1 LIRVSPAIVRYSPAA
16 RMVITCPRCRA
27 QNPSI
32 AQFCASC
39 GLRFTPTATPGAGPA
54 SGAGMA
60 PSTPMTRDI
69 GPAPTPTPA
78 PTPQPIGAPHP
89 GTPAR
94 SQPGGRPPSGPVA
107 HASPG
112 AASVRGAP
120 PPRTMALDQMGG
132 LAALGLAGAM
142 PTPAPTELFVG
153 RDPSCT
159 VVIDNPVVS
168 ARHARISKVHPGGL
182 VVEDLG
188 STNGT
193 FVNGVRIH
201 RQVITFRDDVHVGS
215 AAVPLSDPRIAGLLI
230 HLRRRPAKGQ
240 PITLGR
246 HAGDPAAADIGI
258 EYPDVAP
265 QHAQVIE
272 TPDGAMVVRDLGAPS
287 GTFIDGP
294 HFRVTEARLQP
305 NSLLLLGSFP
315 LPVPLLARLLAEAD
329 APGAGALAAAVA
341 QNVNLDREVIH
352 IGRAVENDLVLPHPS
367 VSSRHARFTRMKDG
381 LVRVE
386 DLGSTNGTYVEGER
400 VGAKGAIAQPGQ
412 RVNIGAVALTLGQG
426 GVIANAGRAKVRL
439 DLMQVGL
446 TVADRG
452 SGAPRVL
459 LDKVSMSIFPGEL
472 VGMLGPSGAG
482 KSTLLMSVLGLYRP
496 THGGVLLNGRPLFAQ
511 YESFRTNVGYVPQ
524 DDIVHPQLTVR
535 EALWY
540 ACRLRLPSGTKR
552 PEIDAAIEQTLKQVG
567 LWEQRDL
574 QIGSAEEKVLSGGQR
589 RRVNLAVE
597 LVTDPS
603 LLILDEPTSG
613 LSWTDAAD
621 VVSTL
626 RRLADDGRTIVLT
639 IHQPDYQE
647 FEKFDAV
654 AILGR
659 GGKML
664 FYGPPSPDS
673 YEFFSASPHKPREM
687 FDHVEQ
693 MPADEWRAR
702 FHQSQ
707 TFHRYVVQR
716 APGSDATSQA
726 PPPKPRR
733 RSSLR
738 QFPILLARS
747 LKLTLRNTTAL
758 MLLLVQA
765 PLLGLL
771 IGLTTSGSTSFATG
785 TFGCRDQIGPGTAD
799 YCAGHEPTIAC
810 DPEVVTEALRD
821 RAIRGEPPPSA
832 AISAWRDFRI
842 RDPRTGLLA
851 VLMALFL
858 PMIIASSNVLVA
870 ERTIYERERLA
881 GLNIV
886 PYVLARFVVLA
897 GLGAIVASL
906 HLMVALPLL
915 ELRGNPFWYWLVGV
929 MVTSCASAM
938 GLALSAA
945 VRNPVSALWG
955 INFLVIPQLLFAGSI
970 TRLTGFT
977 WFVSWL
983 TTTRYALEALSNIDL
998 RARGHLMP
1006 CQIERYMENFP
1017 GFMPALR
1024 LPILFA
1030 ASGIGTLTV
1039 ACVVLTMFL
1048 LRLKDKKVG

>member
-1 LIRVSPAIVRYSPAA
+1 A
-16 RMVITCPRCRA
+16 
-27 QNPSI
+27 
-32 AQFCASC
+32 
-39 GLRFTPTATPGAGPA
+39 GGA
-54 SGAGMA
+54 
-60 PSTPMTRDI
+60 
-69 GPAPTPTPA
+69 
-78 PTPQPIGAPHP
+78 
-89 GTPAR
+89 
-94 SQPGGRPPSGPVA
+94 
-107 HASPG
+107 
-112 AASVRGAP
+112 
-120 PPRTMALDQMGG
+120 PPRTMALDSIGG
-132 LAALGLAGAM
+132 LAALGLAGPGA
-142 PTPAPTELFVG
+142 TPPPVTEVILG
-153 RDPSCT
+153 RDPACSI
-159 VVIDNPVVS
+159 VIDNPVVS
-168 ARHARISKVHPGGL
+168 ARHARIAKNQPAGL
-182 VVEDLG
+182 FVEDLG
-188 STNGT
+188 STNGV
-193 FVNGVRIH
+193 FVNGQRVGKQI
-201 RQVITFRDDVHVGS
+201 ITFRDDVHLGS
-215 AAVPLSDPRIAGLLI
+215 APVPLSDPRIAGLLL
-230 HLRRRPAKGQ
+230 HVTRRPPKGQ
-240 PITLGR
+240 PITLGS
-246 HAGDPAAADIGI
+246 APQCDVWI

-265 QHAQVIE
+265 QHAQLVE
-272 TPDGAMVVRDLGAPS
+272 TPDGAMFVRDLAS
-287 GTFIDGP
+287 STGTFIDGP

-305 NSLLLLGSFP
+305 NSLLLLGGFP
-315 LPVPLLARLLAEAD
+315 LPVPLLDRLLSEVDSA
-329 APGAGALAAAVA
+329 GAGALAAAVSH
-341 QNVNLDREVIH
+341 NVNLDRPVIS
-352 IGRAVENDLVLPHPS
+352 IGRAPENDLVLPHAT
-367 VSSRHARFTRMKDG
+367 VSSHHARFTRMQDG
-381 LVRVE
+381 SVRVE

-400 VGAKGAIAQPGQ
+400 VGPRGAIARPGQ
-412 RVNIGAVALTLGQG
+412 RVSVGTVALTIGQG
-426 GVIANAGRAKVRL
+426 GRIADAGRAKVRL

-452 SGAPRVL
+452 SGKPRTL
-459 LDKVSMSIFPGEL
+459 LDRVSMSIFPGEL

-496 THGGVLLNGRPLFAQ
+496 TNGGVLLNGRPLFQQ

-540 ACRLRLPSGTKR
+540 ACKLRLPAGTAQR
-552 PEIDAAIEQTLKQVG
+552 DLDAAIDQTLKQVG
-567 LWEQRDL
+567 LWEQREL

-621 VVSTL
+621 VVATL

-647 FEKFDAV
+647 YEKFDSV

-659 GGKML
+659 GGKLL

-673 YEFFSASPHKPREM
+673 YEFFGASPGKPREM

-702 FHQSQ
+702 FSQSQ
-707 TFHRYVVQR
+707 TFQRFVVQR
-716 APGSDATSQA
+716 APGADAATQA
-726 PPPKPRR
+726 PPPKPRS

-747 LKLTLRNTTAL
+747 LKLTLRNKTAL
-758 MLLLVQA
+758 ALLLLQA

-771 IGLTTSGSTSFATG
+771 IGLTTSGSTTFAAG
-785 TFGCRDQIGPGTAD
+785 TFGCRDTVGPDTSD
-799 YCAGHEPTIAC
+799 YCAGYDDSIAC
-810 DPEVVTEALRD
+810 DPELLEVAVRE
-821 RAIRGEPPPSA
+821 RAMRGEEPFSA
-832 AISAWRDFRI
+832 SVSHWRDFRV

-851 VLMALFL
+851 ILMALFL

-886 PYVLARFVVLA
+886 PYVLARFLVLA
-897 GLGAIVASL
+897 SLGMVVVSL
-906 HLMVALPLL
+906 NLTVALPLL

-977 WFVSWL
+977 WLVSWF
-983 TTTRYALEALSNIDL
+983 TTTRYALEALSNVDL
-998 RARGHLMP
+998 YARGHLHV
-1006 CQIERYMENFP
+1006 CQIERYMDNYP
-1017 GFMPALR
+1017 GFMPHLR
-1024 LPILFA
+1024 FPILYA
-1030 ASGIGTLTV
+1030 ACGIGALTFG
-1039 ACVVLTMFL
+1039 CVVLTMIL
-1048 LRLKDKKVG
+1048 LKLKDKRIG

>member
-1 LIRVSPAIVRYSPAA
+1 MTRVGESVPMP
-16 RMVITCPRCRA
+16 
-27 QNPSI
+27 
-32 AQFCASC
+32 
-39 GLRFTPTATPGAGPA
+39 
-54 SGAGMA
+54 A
-60 PSTPMTRDI
+60 PSTVPS
-69 GPAPTPTPA
+69 PAP
-78 PTPQPIGAPHP
+78 
-89 GTPAR
+89 R
-94 SQPGGRPPSGPVA
+94 MSVPGGNVGSAPGVIAPRPSAVA
-107 HASPG
+107 PPQQ
-112 AASVRGAP
+112 AA
-120 PPRTMALDQMGG
+120 PPRTMALDQVS
-132 LAALGLAGAM
+132 ALGLAPG
-142 PTPAPTELFVG
+142 TPPPATEITLG
-153 RDPSCT
+153 RDPACSI
-159 VVIDNPVVS
+159 VIDNSVVS
-168 ARHARISKVHPGGL
+168 ARHARITKTQPAGL
-182 VVEDLG
+182 LIDDLG

-193 FVNGVRIH
+193 YVNGVRVM
-201 RQVITFRDDVHVGS
+201 RQAITFRDDVRLGS
-215 AAVPLSDPRIAGLLI
+215 APVPLSDPRIANLL
-230 HLRRRPAKGQ
+230 LRVVRRPAKGQ
-240 PITLGR
+240 PIVLGS
-246 HAGDPAAADIGI
+246 AASSDVTI

-265 QHAQVIE
+265 QHAQIVE
-272 TPDGAMVVRDLGAPS
+272 TPDGAIIVRDLGAPA

-305 NSLLLLGSFP
+305 NSLLLLGGFP
-315 LPVPLLARLLAEAD
+315 LPVPLLDRLLSEAES
-329 APGAGALAAAVA
+329 GGSALAAAV
-341 QNVNLDREVIH
+341 QNVNLDRPVLH
-352 IGRAVENDLVLPHPS
+352 VGRGAENDLVLPHPT
-367 VSSRHARFTRMKDG
+367 VSTRHARLTRGNDG
-381 LVRVE
+381 TVRVE
-386 DLGSTNGTYVEGER
+386 DLGSTNGTYVDGER
-400 VGAKGAIAQPGQ
+400 VGSRGAIARPGQ
-412 RVNIGAVALTLGQG
+412 RVVVGAVALTIGQG
-426 GVIANAGRAKVRL
+426 GRIAGAQRAKVRL
-439 DLMQVGL
+439 DLVQVGL
-446 TVADRG
+446 TVPDRG
-452 SGAPRVL
+452 SGKPRTL
-459 LDKVSMSIFPGEL
+459 LDHVSMSIFPGEL

-496 THGGVLLNGRPLFAQ
+496 THGGVLLNGRPLFQQ

-540 ACRLRLPSGTKR
+540 ACKLRLPSGTSKK
-552 PEIDAAIEQTLKQVG
+552 DLDDAIEQTLKQVG

-621 VVSTL
+621 VVATL
-626 RRLADDGRTIVLT
+626 RRLADGGRTIVLT

-647 FEKFDAV
+647 YEKFDTV

-673 YEFFSASPHKPREM
+673 YEFFGAAPSKPREM

-693 MPADEWRAR
+693 MPADEWRGR
-702 FHQSQ
+702 FQKTQ
-707 TFHRYVVQR
+707 TFQRFVTQR
-716 APGSDATSQA
+716 APGTDAATQG
-726 PPPKPRR
+726 PPPKPRS

-738 QFPILLARS
+738 QFPVLLARS
-747 LKLTLRNTTAL
+747 LKLTLRNKTAL
-758 MLLLVQA
+758 LLLLLQA

-771 IGLTTSGSTSFATG
+771 IGLTTAGSTTFAAG
-785 TFGCRDQIGPGTAD
+785 SFGCRDTTGPDTVD
-799 YCAGHEPTIAC
+799 QCAGEDDSIAC
-810 DPEVVTEALRD
+810 DPDTVQSAVQARVT
-821 RAIRGEPPPSA
+821 RGEPPFSD
-832 AISAWRDFRI
+832 SMQRWRDARI

-851 VLMALFL
+851 ILMALFL

-881 GLNIV
+881 GLNII
-886 PYVLARFVVLA
+886 PYVLARFLVLA
-897 GLGAIVASL
+897 GLGAIVATL
-906 HLMVALPLL
+906 NLTVALPLL

-977 WFVSWL
+977 WLVSWF

-998 RARGHLMP
+998 RARGHLHL

-1017 GFMPALR
+1017 GFIPSLH
-1024 LPILFA
+1024 LPIVYA
-1030 ASGIGTLTV
+1030 ATGIGTLTFG
-1039 ACVVLTMFL
+1039 CVVLTMLL
-1048 LRLKDKKVG
+1048 LRLKDKRVG